1 MNCRAGLEYDPPPPT
16 DSHLL
21 SQLQAQVHRC
31 LPQNPLHF
39 RPLREWNMFLHQL
52 PQGWEVPGH
61 GPSTPRSPGQTYETD
76 LPQVKSAR
84 FPGRPLVAPGQSHA
98 HRAPPTDIEAPPCSA
113 YVPHTGNAWPTSGR
127 RPSWVRDSDHLWEK
141 PGCGSRALAP
151 SLPRGGHLGNHRAPG
166 SLERERGP
174 ALPTVAEP
182 QASQL
187 TLELTPRH
195 LSTSEEELRN

>member
-1 MNCRAGLEYDPPPPT
+1 MEAGNHVNCRAGLEYDPPPPT

-21 SQLQAQVHRC
+21 SQLQTQVHRC

-52 PQGWEVPGH
+52 PQGWGVPGH
-61 GPSTPRSPGQTYETD
+61 GLSTSRSPGQTYETD

-113 YVPHTGNAWPTSGR
+113 YVPTLEMLGLLRADPPGSGILTTSGENQA
-127 RPSWVRDSDHLWEK
+127 V
-141 PGCGSRALAP
+141 AA
-151 SLPRGGHLGNHRAPG
+151 
-166 SLERERGP
+166 GP
-174 ALPTVAEP
+174 
-182 QASQL
+182 
-187 TLELTPRH
+187 
-195 LSTSEEELRN
+195 